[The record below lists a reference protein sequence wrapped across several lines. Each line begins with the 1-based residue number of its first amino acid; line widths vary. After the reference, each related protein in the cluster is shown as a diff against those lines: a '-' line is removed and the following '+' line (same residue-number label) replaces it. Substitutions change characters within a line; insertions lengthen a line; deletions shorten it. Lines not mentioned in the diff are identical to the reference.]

1 MRWLAAL
8 GVIPA
13 LALLAAC
20 ASSGPPVVE
29 SHIAAGEEPYLTEPL
44 RGYPLTAD
52 AEFERRVTEGYGLL
66 EAGGDL
72 LEIATAGTQLLEVDP
87 GFHPARVLLAQVE
100 FVRGNEAAALELLA
114 PVAGELPEYLAC
126 QLLLGRAAEKTDD
139 LPLAFRSYRQ
149 VAEMSSAAWERADE
163 LQDEAID
170 AVFARL
176 EHELDRGWIEEAEPH
191 LTWLVRWAPDELR
204 TLEAERLVAV
214 ATGDPEAEL
223 AAVRRLAEA
232 ETSDEI
238 LERLGDL
245 EVEIGDVRAGLEQY
259 EMLAERRPDDP
270 ELAEK
275 IARAKFLWRLELLPL
290 QVQEI
295 AKKPRLS
302 RADFATLLYWLVPEV
317 RYAQVSNPPI
327 ATDIL
332 DHPRRE
338 EILRAMNLGLMSI
351 DRTLHRFAPA
361 APMTRALALTAL
373 LGLLKL
379 SDLEFSCLAEV
390 EVPQLA
396 GSWSLTCRKAAQCR
410 MIPEEADCLPAA
422 DISGPEALDLF
433 RRCLDLL
440 GSR

>member
-20 ASSGPPVVE
+20 ASSVPQVTE

-52 AEFERRVTEGYGLL
+52 VEFERRVTEGYGLL
-66 EAGGDL
+66 KAGGSL
-72 LEIATAGTQLLEVDP
+72 LEIAAGGRQLLEVDP

-100 FVRGNEAAALELLA
+100 FVRRNEPATVELLL
-114 PVAGELPEYLAC
+114 PVAAELPEYLAC
-126 QLLLGRAAEKTDD
+126 QLLLGRAAENTED

-149 VAEMSSAAWERADE
+149 VAELSAAAWERAAE
-163 LQDEAID
+163 LQSEALEV
-170 AVFARL
+170 VFARL
-176 EHELDRGWIEEAEPH
+176 EHELGRGRIEDAEPH
-191 LTWLVRWAPDELR
+191 LTWLLRWAPDERR
-204 TLEAERLVAV
+204 TLEAERLLAV

-223 AAVRRLAEA
+223 AAVRRLAAAEA
-232 ETSDEI
+232 SDEI

-245 EVEIGDVRAGLEQY
+245 ELEIGDVRAGLEQF
-259 EMLAERRPDDP
+259 ELLAERYPDDP

-275 IARAKFLWRLELLPL
+275 IARAKFLWRLELLPP
-290 QVQEI
+290 QVQEV

-361 APMTRALALTAL
+361 APATRVLALTAL

-379 SDLEFSCLAEV
+379 SDLEFSCLADV
-390 EVPQLA
+390 ETTELA
-396 GSWSLTCRKAAQCR
+396 GSWALACRKAAQCR
-410 MIPEEADCLPAA
+410 MIPEPADCLPAA
-422 DISGPEALDLF
+422 EISGPEALDLF